1 MNECG
6 WCRQEETGERA
17 PHGSALCAEHNRI
30 RMETF

>member
-17 PHGSALCAEHNRI
+17 PRGSALCAEHNKI
-30 RMETF
+30 RRETL